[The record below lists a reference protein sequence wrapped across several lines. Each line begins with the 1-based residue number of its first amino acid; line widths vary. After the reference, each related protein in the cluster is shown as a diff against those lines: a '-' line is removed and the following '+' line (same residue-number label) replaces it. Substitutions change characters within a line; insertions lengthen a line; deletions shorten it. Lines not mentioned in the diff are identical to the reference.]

1 MTVGVYGLVA
11 GIVKLDDVGLHL
23 VREAGEGARARMRRR
38 LGRAVLV
45 AAPLLMKGLAVV
57 GTAAMFLVGGGHRG
71 DGIPP
76 RAHPHAGRGPDVG
89 GVGGG
94 ALGVLLPGVV
104 GLVAGA
110 ILVVAVMFGKRVGPR
125 RTPREP
131 ASPN

>member
-1 MTVGVYGLVA
+1 M
-11 GIVKLDDVGLHL
+11 
-23 VREAGEGARARMRRR
+23 REAGEGARARMRRR

-45 AAPLLMKGLAVV
+45 AAPLLMKGLAIV
-57 GTAAMFLVGGGHRG
+57 GTAAMFLVGGGILVH
-71 DGIPP
+71 GIPP
-76 RAHPHAGRGPDVG
+76 LEHAIEGLVADVG

-110 ILVVAVMFGKRVGPR
+110 LLVVAVMFGKRVGPR